1 MLLSQRPRL
10 ITSLVLL
17 LAASAASPAAAT
29 AQESNPKGSRPN
41 ILFIFSDDHATD
53 AIGAYGG
60 RLAGVDPTPRIDQL
74 ASEGM
79 VFRRSFC
86 TNSICGPSRAVIL
99 TGKHSHVNGFEQN
112 GNRFDGGQPTFPK
125 MLKKAGYTT
134 AMIGKWHLG
143 SDPQGFDYWDVLP
156 GQGAYYNPRLKRAEG
171 PRVVEGHCTDIDT
184 DLALECR

>member
-29 AQESNPKGSRPN
+29 AQKSNPKGSRPN

-74 ASEGM
+74 ASEGRITPH
-79 VFRRSFC
+79 VER
-86 TNSICGPSRAVIL
+86 IL
-99 TGKHSHVNGFEQN
+99 PLAAWREAFE
-112 GNRFDGGQPTFPK
+112 
-125 MLKKAGYTT
+125 
-134 AMIGKWHLG
+134 AMARGEIIGKL
-143 SDPQGFDYWDVLP
+143 VLEP
-156 GQGAYYNPRLKRAEG
+156 
-171 PRVVEGHCTDIDT
+171 
-184 DLALECR
+184 